1 MRILF
6 RILGLLKKYWKWLV
20 LTYVCLLLFTAA
32 TLIVPALIGMTIDN
46 GLHIDATTLV
56 VTGDMKLLWT
66 YGLIIIGVSLLRG
79 LFSFGQS
86 YFAEYA
92 GQKVAY
98 DLRNKLYDRIQ
109 RLSFS
114 FHDKA
119 QTGQLMSRATQD
131 VEGVRF
137 FLSMVLVR
145 LVNLVV
151 IFFAITVLLLRMN
164 WSLTLVSFACLPFIA
179 YFALKF
185 GARMRPIWT
194 KTQQQMAAT
203 GTVLQENLSGMRVVK
218 AFSRQRLESAKFE
231 KEARLLY
238 DAQIS
243 AARIQ
248 AVRGPLMT
256 VLTTLASGLVLWYGG
271 MLVISQNWTIGHLT
285 VGQLTA
291 GELTQFYVY
300 LSFLIPPIRMLGPHV
315 NMTSRAIASGQR
327 IFEVIDTESAVK
339 EKPDAAVISHVRGDI
354 KFENVN
360 FNYGG
365 GASKDGSGDILKNI
379 NLEAKSGEMVAL
391 LGATGSGKTTLVN
404 LIPRFYDV
412 TAGSISIDGTDIREV
427 TLASLRRQ
435 IGIVQQDVFLFSAT
449 IRDNI
454 AYGAV
459 DASDEE
465 IVAAAKTARLHDFIV
480 TLPQGY
486 DTWVGERG
494 VTLSGGQKQRL
505 AIARTLLIDPRILIL
520 DDSTSS
526 VDTETEFLIQQAL
539 RELMKGRTTF
549 VIAQRLQTVK
559 DAQQIF
565 VLDKGM
571 IVERGTHLQLL
582 HDSKIYREIYELQLK
597 AQEEALGSEVVR

>member
-6 RILGLLKKYWKWLV
+6 RVLGLLRKYWKWLI

-32 TLIVPALIGMTIDN
+32 TLIVPELIGMTIDK
-46 GLHIDATTLV
+46 GLHIDATTLKI
-56 VTGDMKLLWT
+56 TGDMRLLWT
-66 YGLIIIGVSLLRG
+66 YGLIISGVSLLRG
-79 LFSFGQS
+79 MFSFGQS

-109 RLSFS
+109 RLSFA

-164 WSLTLVSFACLPFIA
+164 WSLTLVSFACLPLIA

-285 VGQLTA
+285 VGHLTA

-339 EKPDAAVISHVRGDI
+339 EKANAAVLSDVKGDV
-354 KFENVN
+354 KFDRVSFSYE
-360 FNYGG
+360 
-365 GASKDGSGDILKNI
+365 GAKSKYDDILKNI

-412 TAGSISIDGTDIREV
+412 TAGSISIDDTDIREV

-526 VDTETEFLIQQAL
+526 VDTETAFLIQQAL

-597 AQEEALGSEVVR
+597 AQEEALGNEVVR